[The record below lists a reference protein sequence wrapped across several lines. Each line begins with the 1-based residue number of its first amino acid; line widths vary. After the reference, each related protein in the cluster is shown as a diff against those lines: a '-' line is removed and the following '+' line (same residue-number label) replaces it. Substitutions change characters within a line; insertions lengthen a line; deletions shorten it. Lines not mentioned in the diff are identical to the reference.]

1 MNFKQLY
8 ERLIQRVSSD
18 INKSIDAI
26 DKGVATAATIF
37 DMPIGDMMIK
47 KITEFN
53 DAVRKLCNFKDN
65 DTKKYTDKE
74 LILYTYDL
82 PNKHDGTYH
91 GGFSICF
98 DIKDV
103 NSPSIYTKF
112 IRVYYRQEKNIKV
125 YYGQEVKIE
134 DSDIAKSDTY
144 VEFGRRSGSQA
155 ASFVRVYKINDLS
168 GVVKS
173 DQYDKLFKFIKIMY
187 DNRYEISNYYKINN
201 YVQSIDDIIK
211 QDRDIDK
218 FMIPLLEK
226 NNYDFTI
233 VKGHN

>member
-26 DKGVATAATIF
+26 DKGIATAATIF

-53 DAVRKLCNFKDN
+53 DAVRKLCNFKGN
-65 DTKKYTDKE
+65 GTKKYTDNCTDNE
-74 LILYTYDL
+74 LILYTYDI
-82 PNKHDGTYH
+82 PTKYDGTYH
-91 GGFSICF
+91 GGFDLCF

-112 IRVYYRQEKNIKV
+112 IRVYYRQEKNIRV
-125 YYGQEVKIE
+125 YFEQGPKIE

-144 VEFGRRSGSQA
+144 VEYGRRGGTQA
-155 ASFVRVYKINDLS
+155 TSFMRVYKINDLS

-173 DQYDKLFKFIKIMY
+173 DQYDKLFKLIKIMY
-187 DNRYEISNYYKINN
+187 DNRYEINN
-201 YVQSIDDIIK
+201 YIQSIDDIIE
-211 QDRDIDK
+211 QDQGAYIDK

-226 NNYDFTI
+226 NNYDFII
-233 VKGHN
+233 VKNN

>member
-47 KITEFN
+47 KIIEFN
-53 DAVRKLCNFKDN
+53 DAVRKLCNFG
-65 DTKKYTDKE
+65 TKKCTDNE
-74 LILYTYDL
+74 LILYTYGL
-82 PNKHDGTYH
+82 PIKDDGTYH
-91 GGFSICF
+91 GGFNLCF

-112 IRVYYRQEKNIKV
+112 IRVYYRQEKNIRV
-125 YYGQEVKIE
+125 YFEQGPKIE

-144 VEFGRRSGSQA
+144 IEYGRRSGSEA
-155 ASFVRVYKINDLS
+155 ASFMRVYKINDLS

-173 DQYDKLFKFIKIMY
+173 DQYDKLFKLIKIMY
-187 DNRYEISNYYKINN
+187 DNRYEINN

-211 QDRDIDK
+211 QDQGAYIDK

>member
-18 INKSIDAI
+18 INKSIDVI

-53 DAVRKLCNFKDN
+53 DAVRKLCNFKD
-65 DTKKYTDKE
+65 DSTKKCTDNE
-74 LILYTYDL
+74 LILYTYGL
-82 PNKHDGTYH
+82 PNKHDGSFYL
-91 GGFSICF
+91 CF

-103 NSPSIYTKF
+103 NSPSIYKKF
-112 IRVYYRQEKNIKV
+112 VRVYYRQEKNIRV
-125 YYGQEVKIE
+125 YFEQGPKIE

-144 VEFGRRSGSQA
+144 VEFGRRGGVEA
-155 ASFVRVYKINDLS
+155 ASFMRVYKINDLS

-173 DQYDKLFKFIKIMY
+173 DQYDKLFKLIKIMY
-187 DNRYEISNYYKINN
+187 DNRYEINN
-201 YVQSIDDIIK
+201 YVQSIDDIIE
-211 QDRDIDK
+211 QDKGAYIDK

-233 VKGHN
+233 E

>member
-53 DAVRKLCNFKDN
+53 DAVRKLCNFKD
-65 DTKKYTDKE
+65 DGTKKCTDKE
-74 LILYTYDL
+74 LIVYTCDL
-82 PNKHDGTYH
+82 PNKYDGPYH
-91 GGFSICF
+91 GGFNICF
-98 DIKDV
+98 DIKDI
-103 NSPSIYTKF
+103 NTPSIYTKF
-112 IRVYYRQEKNIKV
+112 IRVYYRQEKNIRV
-125 YYGQEVKIE
+125 YYGQGAKIE

-144 VEFGRRSGSQA
+144 IEYGRECEFQA
-155 ASFVRVYKINDLS
+155 ASFMRVYKINDLS

-173 DQYDKLFKFIKIMY
+173 DQYDKLFKLIKIMY
-187 DNRYEISNYYKINN
+187 DNRYEINN
-201 YVQSIDDIIK
+201 YIQSIDDK
-211 QDRDIDK
+211 QDQGAYIDK

-233 VKGHN
+233 VKNN